1 MITSWPYPGS
11 DTVACSMGK
20 HGRCKG
26 NCSCDGHLQ
35 SPRLRRYGSR
45 RPSGTTWHPSPRQLS
60 VAPWAH
66 TNEEP
71 TNRPASP
78 AASASGRWLRC

>member
-11 DTVACSMGK
+11 NTVVCSMEK

-26 NCSCDGHLQ
+26 NCSCDCHLQ

-45 RPSGTTWHPSPRQLS
+45 RPRSNLAS
-60 VAPWAH
+60 
-66 TNEEP
+66 EP
-71 TNRPASP
+71 EAT
-78 AASASGRWLRC
+78 GRRAVDSHKRGAD